1 MVNNAFCYG
10 IESEFILGKYN
21 ESGSGNKKREEQL
34 LDWLTERGF

>member
-21 ESGSGNKKREEQL
+21 ESGNKKREEQL